1 MIDRLELGEI
11 TRAISMSRSEEAG
24 LTDGVDLRK
33 MIRFLYDQILVTG
46 YSDLN

>member
-11 TRAISMSRSEEAG
+11 SRAISMSRNEAW
-24 LTDGVDLRK
+24 LADEVDLRK
-33 MIRFLYDQILVTG
+33 MIRFLSDQILVTG